1 MHKLAFYQLVAVH
14 QLMAVRQRV
23 AVFLFATFFM
33 AACSD
38 QGATVV
44 SESDTVD
51 IPVDESVIFITNAHI
66 IDGAGNVFERGSLLI
81 EEGRISEVGSGI
93 VEPLNAL
100 VIDAGGK
107 TVMPGFIEGHR
118 HIIRGNPDE
127 WMASQSETSMQEFL
141 DAGFTTVLSAIDAP
155 QILELRRRINEGEIA
170 GPRLL
175 TGSFVPINSLPP
187 GEPTTDPARTDVS
200 RPPNRP
206 TEPAGRI
213 PDQVIIDAV
222 NNAADAGFDFTKT
235 VVTVTPNGP
244 EVESLTLM
252 VEETHKRGLKAIVHA
267 VGKWDLL
274 EVIKAKPDHLVHT
287 PHIGQLTEEEVQ
299 TIVDA
304 GIPMVS
310 SLGTLGIFY
319 DENNQP
325 IFRDGY
331 PYSWDTLP
339 SVGQGPVNARLLW
352 NAGITYGFGTDTT
365 FNPRETLKHE
375 LKTLFLVFSEQ
386 DIIEIMTEHTAK
398 AVFLEDEIG
407 SLEPGKAADVV
418 IIDGDPLDDLF
429 DLLKVDLVIKDGHVV
444 VNRM

>member
-1 MHKLAFYQLVAVH
+1 MTKLASLLFTAAL
-14 QLMAVRQRV
+14 
-23 AVFLFATFFM
+23 FL

-38 QGATVV
+38 QGVPVPTSGGETVA
-44 SESDTVD
+44 
-51 IPVDESVIFITNAHI
+51 IPVNESVIFITNARLI
-66 IDGAGNVFERGSLLI
+66 EGNGNVIERGSILL
-81 EEGRISEVGSGI
+81 EGGRIADVGTN
-93 VEPLNAL
+93 VVAPLNAR
-100 VIDAGGK
+100 VIDATGK

-118 HIIRGNPDE
+118 HIIRGNPDA
-127 WMASQSETSMQEFL
+127 WMADEAESNMQAFL
-141 DAGFTTVLSAIDAP
+141 EAGFTTVLSAIDAP
-155 QILELRRRINEGEIA
+155 QILELRRRINDGEMK

-175 TGSFVPINSLPP
+175 AGSFVPINSLPP

-213 PDQVIIDAV
+213 PDEVIINAV
-222 NNAADAGFDFTKT
+222 QNAADAGFDFTKT
-235 VVTVTPNGP
+235 VVTVTPGGP

-267 VGKWDLL
+267 VGVVDTL

-287 PHIGQLTEEEVQ
+287 PHIGQLSESEAK
-299 TIVDA
+299 TIADA

-310 SLGTLGIFY
+310 SLGTLGIFF
-319 DENNQP
+319 DEDNQP

-331 PYSWDTLP
+331 PYGWNTLS

-352 NAGITYGFGTDTT
+352 NAGVTYGFGTDTT
-365 FNPRETLKHE
+365 FSPRETLKHE

-386 DIIEIMTEHTAK
+386 DIIKIMTENTAK

-407 SLEPGKAADVV
+407 TLEPGKAGDVV
-418 IIDGDPLDDLF
+418 VIDGNPLENLF
-429 DLLKVDLVIKDGHVV
+429 DLLNVELVVKGGEIV
-444 VNRM
+444 VNKM